1 MPNSLDIFKQSLNQ
15 QVNDLNSVDAE
26 IRKNPYLSADIANI
40 QESTRRA
47 LNPYYSE
54 KAITEDD
61 TAYDVRNLY
70 NEQDPQLEQRV
81 QEKINSIVEQRI
93 RSPEKIFEIL
103 NSDEDLVKRFPTNAD
118 KMEAIAAIQSQ
129 IREVSNPLNAL
140 SGKTITDSDNM
151 ASEMAGATWSGIKN
165 TASAPAYA
173 IRRWNALNKLDNLPL
188 QELNSIRNK
197 LDTAQQIQAKIQE
210 AKEELLSPV
219 LGVRAKALKD
229 LEYYSGTLKG
239 LSLTDSEQAL
249 WDTYGDEYTSLKA
262 DLAQVDIDKAKF
274 TGSNN
279 ISADEAKVLMN
290 QHQREEAYK
299 SLNIDPGLGTRIV
312 DAISDAT
319 SSSGS
324 IGRSLGNVLSSAI
337 PFMIPIPGL
346 GVAAYASTA
355 MEYSAEL
362 MQHHLEKYGELPSD
376 EQLKAC
382 IYGAL
387 AAGIDYFGT
396 KGLVKGYGAGKV
408 FAGIGKTEAM
418 RSAEQIAKRVNK
430 TLEPLR
436 AGLSP
441 EAFSHLYLNTLKGE
455 LSKVG
460 LDTAEQAGKEIA
472 TSLDKAMNK
481 ALYKET
487 LGSAI
492 ARKVR
497 EIPEGITRTIAESP
511 IKAVKGIGAVGKG
524 LAKVNNVLHTKLDSG
539 VIDLAK
545 AGAGLAAENV
555 GSSLVRQH
563 YKGEYDNREIAQGLV
578 DGFISGG
585 LFHAGSNAVAI
596 PVTKVSPWL
605 KEKWNNWKN
614 AGINLDSRSDFTA
627 QMNVLKNTKDPK
639 VMKYLPKMGNFLK
652 ESYTK
657 VKDTVDD
664 IEKGLEAYR
673 NNETLKN
680 SGFAI
685 DKDGNAYVDLS
696 KYKTSDARASD
707 SLATVKEA
715 VKKYNKGR
723 KVVNKFKKELENR
736 LSIIDD
742 ALKTTTKNM
751 YEESV
756 KNKEDF
762 TDAEREEIENE
773 YLDSLSEK
781 EILSHLEKTEHM
793 SEAAAKT
800 YYNATKSEKSKGA
813 FEEEKNKEGETL
825 KDILKRGNTN
835 YFKYADV
842 LNDKGTRDAI
852 LNYDYTAFTKAL
864 EENKDLKEDR
874 KNKVLEYFTEDKF
887 EQYTRTESTVE
898 SDFIVTKLN
907 KAAQK
912 DLRELLEVP
921 EEEVKLD
928 DAGTSPERLKN
939 YFNQQ
944 LFKSN
949 TTVSQLKSRLITDLE
964 LDDKQKEQLDKIVGN
979 AREKLKEVN
988 KINNAVLGKKV
999 YKTRKDAEEAL
1010 ERVSKN
1016 NKGIVSS
1023 FLKVHE
1029 VSKNKFI
1036 LDAVNLKEATDALK
1050 KLLEEDDITTDKI
1063 NKFYRQYSEDI
1074 DVLTPDVKSKIQT
1087 ILDKYTETTNEKEKE
1102 KLKKLL
1108 TSSFDEVI
1116 KTQVNRYKMGF
1127 DKYNSSEEV
1136 RTAVHGYTTKRS
1148 SELAESFN
1156 RKRAKDAKAQKAKE
1170 DKEQESLNKEAS
1182 NLSQEQAYNLIV
1194 NAIDSLFTDSHT
1206 NLLDPTT
1213 DWSSA
1218 EVFTLKDLRNLRAL
1232 ISSGKLSEQ
1241 GLYYANTLLACM
1253 EKTKIV
1259 ESTTYA
1265 HLIDFE
1271 SAFTT
1276 PRADFSEAQARV
1288 KGDKGY
1294 VKQLREAYLD
1304 KFKEP
1309 VPSNY
1314 MYLPESHMDENM
1326 DESLLSAET
1335 QRRIKAR
1342 KALEFGIINSSTF
1355 VKDIL
1360 NQLINFKI
1368 SSKDDK
1374 GKFSESNALKE
1385 ACNQLG
1391 IQYPNNL
1398 DAADNVYLA
1407 DLLLSLIPSSYF
1419 QKAIGLDIS
1428 STVNI
1433 TRDNFTRLMGSKDFT
1448 SIKDAKTVNPTK
1460 LVNLKTSTYTKATYK
1475 PKTELSTRKA
1485 GETDEEKQKRLAEE
1499 NKEAEKHHNEL
1510 EKQREARINE
1520 KNKLINAYN
1529 NSKTL
1534 KERLIAL
1541 DNLFNAQGG
1550 FIDMYIDSLKDSPFL
1565 ADMYRDLN
1573 ITRLASD
1580 TENLTA
1586 TQAFLS
1592 KQGINVDNIN
1602 TEEELL
1608 NTVEKYY
1615 AEEPPT
1621 ATDDIIPYAVKQALL
1636 YAFASKLSKQAE
1648 GLNKDKTNVRDD
1660 EYSKLLNLYNLVETL
1675 PNYNIRT
1682 NRKEAYVIDKV
1693 TKDDLIPLAVRY
1705 ITNEAELDKILQD
1718 TDKSSDTDLH
1728 LTVSERSDVIQNLYV
1743 NGVLDYTGNHVS
1755 NISEQTRIR
1764 LAKILALK
1772 FNSEGNFTTKGTT
1785 TGYTGSNILSAK
1797 GSSNKLEIYLSYSKY
1812 RKDLEINPTSILAT
1826 LDEEITPSLIT
1837 RQFKDYAGKENLKE
1851 IIKLINNLNRL
1862 GTRFLSSNMII
1873 DEIFGSSFNGRVGY
1887 TQEFLSI
1894 LSATGLSNLQG
1905 LTMQQSP
1912 DWLAQKVTSGQIS
1925 SNAANLLANAQFAD
1939 YTTTIMSLGSQAMH
1953 ALGLR
1958 IKDENSIASIENQV
1972 CAEIG
1977 SRILHLLES
1986 ANYVKKGYL
1995 TYDGNIVDKQPTSG
2009 KYMRVLTL
2017 TPEGETVLDTL
2028 EANDKYE
2035 YEDSATGINKL
2046 SHVLDDLLGYSRE
2059 IEPKNEKELIGYQ
2072 KGLEERFKA
2081 DSQLHET
2088 TEETVKILYVNDK
2101 GEDAYDT
2108 FRVTTCEFT
2117 GLTKVERLD
2126 ASNKPTTF
2134 RKIFDSENNPTEL
2147 KAFYLD
2153 KKATFKSSGS
2163 KNSAN
2168 DLVELA
2174 FKSSEGQE
2182 VHRAEYDDFFKD
2194 YIKDANVY
2202 TDLPIHIQKAL
2213 GMDTKP
2219 TSGIFEAYRQS
2230 KNAQIFHTAK
2240 EFDARI
2246 RTTKNGDVLFFPVI
2260 TTPNNRFL
2268 VNSPRYNYRE
2278 FKPVR
2283 EFFSPVDHI
2292 SLDIKEG
2299 RSKTEN
2305 TMLKGTVLFNLGVDV
2320 DKMTFD
2326 DIDTAFTDTLAAF
2339 KEGIKVLPKTI
2350 NAEDVLKGFMV
2361 EDGKP
2366 ITGNDATDTAI
2377 RAFVDKITQVEFTVY
2392 KGKAKSKSI
2401 EIENIGSQLLLKKLL
2416 SDGGLDILNDIEDNK
2431 AISDFPYR
2439 IEIDGLNNGSGHHFS
2454 QSGVFSDN
2462 DEISIAKSIAVGV
2475 IPPKYSGDFKDFL
2488 SAMAD
2493 GKNGFKDVYMLS
2505 ASVGETLTKEDIAQ
2519 ELITGLNAEKGKESY
2534 ANKVKALKILAEIYD
2549 VKVTNSEGNKE
2560 RATRIEDIIPELL
2573 SRDVMKKV
2581 AMPSTYG
2588 AGMQALLM
2596 HLATN
2601 IDKEIA
2607 KYTYKNKDNV
2617 KNIIK
2622 LYTTLKDLNGGHL
2635 KLMDS
2640 TGKLVEFSKVRDSVV
2655 DLHNFLPIISANTN
2669 LFDLFKETCLVNA
2682 VKGAKSVTEEAT
2694 ERAQVLTQA
2703 NEALCTVFK
2712 ESVKRALDTYY
2723 KDRDIKT
2730 LTWKEQKKILSIVS
2744 SELTFGTQEQTLN
2757 LLKPAL
2763 IGTLSE
2769 LSYNK
2774 ITGYYDGGSSSVRY
2788 TTDLDKESLSSGLP
2802 PIFIHGFDAG
2812 NIAYA
2817 QQMVRNTL
2825 KAFTGVHDAIMVNYN
2840 QLIGAV
2846 GKTSAPQAMNRAFI
2860 EGSFTAHEP
2869 LLYMAQLLTAGLQ
2882 HLSNLNIE
2890 STISINNAIN
2900 SLRTYA
2906 GIEINNT
2913 QKILTELRN
2922 KPDSY
2927 IFNQFGWGEDTA
2939 FRESQ
2944 VKDWVK
2950 KQTDKLQESLNAD
2963 KLITNDLISYRG
2975 FLDWME
2981 RNHNELYKQL
2991 KKSEGENSI
3000 LFSIAQFKSV
3010 LNSKYDVMGF
3020 NAEQKTAIGDLLK
3033 EYVKYYRGLY
3043 DQSFYKNFLDSLNE
3057 VNSGATSVTNN
3068 FGNDPTNPKSTKD
3081 ILSNLINIIN
3091 NSNKFNNIRHE
3102 AYIAKFLGTNLGKL
3116 QGLLST
3122 SSNDYHILAALVKLT
3137 TNNDSI
3143 RNSDLND
3150 LIDLLNKSAYTNSS
3164 TFNVQD
3170 LSTTQSSI
3178 FMDVTDINLPDFL
3191 AYMNNEAAKLE
3202 YLDVSDDIKNSIPL
3216 TNYLNKYLEKL
3227 EERLR
3232 DTGAEQI
3239 IFNMDSAIDLMLF
3252 TAVNQRIAEAPS
3264 IDIFYGKKIAI
3275 APNITD
3281 KAGLNVNKNVTYYNN
3296 LNDAFVTNNNL
3307 HNFNVINTTQN
3318 KDLEVLNFKY
3328 HSQFTNEG
3336 LVGQYVENTF
3346 TVGTNENGRPVTKKQ
3361 LGRTP
3366 EPVYVANY
3374 YGEIETVNTN
3384 GTATPNML
3392 YVQRNATD
3400 IAGIARYENSVVQY
3414 DSRKIAEEAKNKS
3427 IDYLDA
3433 TPISLEDTN
3442 FDDIKHNS
3450 DLVFSLDSN
3459 GNFVEPEYYNVI
3471 KDIAPIANAYKQ
3483 AKDAY
3488 KRMHDRFASD
3498 SKISRVAIYQPITL
3512 DVDLNNLTRVRV
3524 SFMITQDPV
3533 VSAYDLFH
3541 NLSGQS
3547 SNASNYRFGNY
3558 VFNPLSDTNNER
3570 DKAFRS
3576 IFKDDL
3582 VNNNHLN
3589 DPLQSFSKWVKKQF
3603 NDYDGLEE
3611 DVLRTTYIKVPKEF
3625 RNPAYDFEDNINLKN
3640 INNNFKYD
3648 LGNKENVI
3656 FFGYSALP
3664 EKRSSTGN
3672 VPKVY
3677 SFDENKGIQQQKA
3690 IATKFNVNL
3699 RTRLNTKFSEVTQEI
3714 RKHHYTSPKSEDEM
3728 NSYDKAVYKDLTCE
3742 DSTNLFDSLVQE
3754 DNSRGLDTSHLSPI
3768 FRKLRSLNMNV
3779 RYYLNNLA
3787 YSQGGAFIETIN
3799 AKPTGYIN
3807 FNTKGTGSHAEVFL
3821 HEWSHIPL
3829 EYLKYD
3835 ANAYRLA
3842 TQLYQFAAKNLT
3854 LEDFDCSREE
3864 AERIYNYIFR
3874 DTNTVDPQIEF
3885 ITYSLTNSDF
3895 RKALDNM
3902 AERAKFKKEFNDKK
3916 ESVLARFV
3924 NTISGSLDTSRV
3936 TNNINSMVFDIF
3948 KRSVDLCNEYG
3959 KKAPRDEK
3967 AYLVEKMQL
3976 SKADLK
3982 IQNAITFG
3990 LSKIPSKISDAI
4002 SSIAETTFNK
4012 VRAEEKLRLAEPNQD
4027 SRIANQMKDILPSL
4041 LDTFGS
4047 IKGAYSDIYN
4057 QLRQS
4062 FEGVSEGNYS
4072 YVKLR
4077 YQAKETIDKARENSA
4092 SALNEAIR
4100 KITKDISQ
4108 KTLNEMSNF
4117 VIRADLSCLTENS
4130 EYDKDTLYKLLTKPE
4145 FRNQEIKRI
4154 QGILKKDKFG
4164 NFYINVSKGLVDK
4177 LTIGVNTSG
4186 IGYNN
4191 AYEIAN
4197 LSGSNLAKT
4206 NSNYVGDIDKLITL
4220 QVMNYYDK
4228 KNPRVYSELAK
4239 NMDTLSEILN
4249 IHAGL
4254 KRLEYSD
4261 VYGNS
4266 MQKVH
4271 IPKGELH
4278 GGKTHNRFAIVP
4290 KSQLKAYEYAG
4301 YKSLGKAKLDPF
4313 YSNITS
4319 EPFYKVQAKFMP
4331 NVPYVDGIPVLTDVF
4346 NGRNK
4351 SGTYLG
4357 GKKLESTQI
4366 DARYH
4371 NIEMD
4376 ALTRYIQDRVRDL
4389 NSPNFSPL
4397 NPKNIDGVITPTFGI
4412 GNRLTGCDFQF
4423 NEKEQNKYL
4432 NHHVKFTS
4440 ALGDYY
4446 GSIIERTR
4454 APEWN
4459 MEASQA
4465 LDDLYQQR
4473 RNSEEFTW
4481 LNESNEDANLVEAYN
4496 LLPYEMKKF
4505 FNDKYNGKGVPVE
4518 TRYLTGIIGYREI
4531 SAGKVDLE
4539 WNNTLRHSVT
4549 DYISHIFHNGYV
4561 AKGETLLRYLTKLG
4575 KENIV
4580 IKGIAVSVDNILS
4593 NNVTLGVLGLSP
4605 EQVCKYQ
4612 VEGLNNL
4619 LKYKEM
4625 SRERY
4630 MLKTKEITNSLTEQD
4645 RARLRGLEASMH
4657 DLPISYLAEHGA
4669 MPTIAEDLTESD
4681 RLAKD
4686 FIDRNLPKELQT
4698 FAHNVIGDQKSWV
4711 YRHLSDLATFGD
4723 ITARYA
4729 QFKYLTE
4736 DKHISKDEAF
4746 RQCMQT
4752 FIDYSNPLPRGL
4764 QYFDSIG
4771 ALPFT
4776 KFLLGNQT
4784 NVLNSLVKKPSRAL
4798 TGIMASSVMGVPSI
4812 YDSILGLDAL
4822 TNRWKVPGFGLWY
4835 DSLGSLPISRAIDIL

>member
-1 MPNSLDIFKQSLNQ
+1 MPNSLDILKQSLNQ
-15 QVNDLNSVDAE
+15 QVNDLNSVNAE
-26 IRKNPYLSADIANI
+26 IQKNPYLSADIANI
-40 QESTRRA
+40 QENTRRA

-54 KAITEDD
+54 RATTEDD
-61 TAYDVRNLY
+61 TAYDLRNLY

-93 RSPEKIFEIL
+93 RSPERIFEIL
-103 NSDEDLVKRFPTNAD
+103 NSDEDLAKRFPTNAD

-129 IREVSNPLNAL
+129 IKEVSNPLNAL
-140 SGKTITDSDNM
+140 SGKTITDDGNM
-151 ASEMAGATWSGIKN
+151 VSEMAGATWGGLKN
-165 TASAPAYA
+165 TASAPVYA

-188 QELNSIRNK
+188 HELDSIRTK
-197 LDTAQQIQAKIQE
+197 LDTAQQIQSKIQE
-210 AKEELLSPV
+210 AKEGLLSAN

-249 WDTYGDEYTSLKA
+249 WDTYGDEYSSLKA

-290 QHQREEAYK
+290 QYQREEAYK

-346 GVAAYASTA
+346 GAAAFASTA

-418 RSAEQIAKRVNK
+418 RSAEQIAKRVNR

-441 EAFSHLYLNTLKGE
+441 EAFSQLYLNTLKGE

-487 LGSAI
+487 LGSTI

-511 IKAVKGIGAVGKG
+511 IKAVKGISTVGKG
-524 LAKVNNVLHTKLDSG
+524 LAKANNFLHTKLDSG
-539 VIDLAK
+539 VLDLAK

-563 YKGEYDNREIAQGLV
+563 YKGEYDNKEIAQGLV

-585 LFHAGSNAVAI
+585 LFHASSNAVAI
-596 PVTKVSPWL
+596 PASKVSPWL

-685 DKDGNAYVDLS
+685 DKNGNAYVDLS
-696 KYKTSDARASD
+696 KYKTSDAKASD

-715 VKKYNKGR
+715 VKKYNKG
-723 KVVNKFKKELENR
+723 KEVVNKFKNELEDR
-736 LSIIDD
+736 LGIIDD

-781 EILSHLEKTEHM
+781 EIISHLEKTEHM
-793 SEAAAKT
+793 TESAAKV

-825 KDILKRGNTN
+825 GNILKRGNTN
-835 YFKYADV
+835 YFKYADI
-842 LNDKGTRDAI
+842 LKNKDTRDAI
-852 LNYDYTAFTKAL
+852 LKYDYEAFKQAL
-864 EENKDLKEDR
+864 QNDKDLKDDR
-874 KNKVLEYFTEDKF
+874 RNKVLEYFTEDKF
-887 EQYTRTESTVE
+887 EQYERTESTEE

-921 EEEVKLD
+921 EEKVEFD
-928 DAGTSPERLKN
+928 AAGTSTERLKN

-944 LFKSN
+944 LFESD
-949 TTVSQLKSRLITDLE
+949 TTISKLKSSLIKDLD
-964 LDDKQKEQLDKIVGN
+964 LDDAQKAELDKIVGN

-988 KINNAVLGKKV
+988 RINNAVLGKKV
-999 YKTRKDAEEAL
+999 YKTRKEAEEAL
-1010 ERVSKN
+1010 EKASKN

-1023 FLKVHE
+1023 YLKVHE
-1029 VSKNKFI
+1029 VGKNKFI

-1050 KLLEEDDITTDKI
+1050 KLLEEDDVSTDKI

-1074 DVLTPDVKSKIQT
+1074 DVLTPDVKGKIQN
-1087 ILDKYTETTNEKEKE
+1087 ILDKYAATTNEKEKE

-1108 TSSFDEVI
+1108 TSSFDKVI
-1116 KTQVNRYKMGF
+1116 ETQINRYNLGLN
-1127 DKYNSSEEV
+1127 KYNSSEEV

-1156 RKRAKDAKAQKAKE
+1156 RKRAKEAKAQKAKE

-1194 NAIDSLFTDSHT
+1194 NAVDSLFTESHT
-1206 NLLDPTT
+1206 NLIDLPAAE
-1213 DWSSA
+1213 WANA

-1232 ISSGKLSEQ
+1232 ISSGKLNEQ

-1253 EKTKIV
+1253 EKTKII

-1294 VKQLREAYLD
+1294 VQQLRNAYLN

-1342 KALEFGIINSSTF
+1342 KALEFGIINSSTL

-1360 NQLINFKI
+1360 KQLVDYKI

-1385 ACNQLG
+1385 ACYELG

-1398 DAADNVYLA
+1398 DAADSVYLA

-1419 QKAIGLDIS
+1419 QKAIGLNIG
-1428 STVNI
+1428 STVTI
-1433 TRDNFTRLMGSKDFT
+1433 TADNFTRLNDSKDFT
-1448 SIKDAKTVNPTK
+1448 SIKDAKTVKPTK
-1460 LVNLKTSTYTKATYK
+1460 LVNLKTSSYKKTAYK
-1475 PKTELSTRKA
+1475 PKTELSTRIA
-1485 GETDEEKQKRLAEE
+1485 GE
-1499 NKEAEKHHNEL
+1499 KEAEKKERLKRENAEAEKKHNEL
-1510 EKQREARINE
+1510 EQQREARIIA

-1529 NSKTL
+1529 DSKTL

-1565 ADMYRDLN
+1565 SDMYRDLS

-1586 TQAFLS
+1586 TTAFLAT
-1592 KQGINVDNIN
+1592 KGIDVDKIN

-1608 NTVEKYY
+1608 STVEKYY
-1615 AEEPPT
+1615 AEDPS
-1621 ATDDIIPYAVKQALL
+1621 AASDDITPYAVKQALL
-1636 YAFASKLSKQAE
+1636 YAFASKLSTRAE
-1648 GLNKDKTNVRDD
+1648 GLDKDKTNVRDD

-1675 PNYNIRT
+1675 PNYNVRT
-1682 NRKEAYVIDKV
+1682 NRKEAYVIDDVKEN
-1693 TKDDLIPLAVRY
+1693 DLIPLAVRY
-1705 ITNEAELDKILQD
+1705 ITTETELDKILQD
-1718 TDKSSDTDLH
+1718 VDKSSDIDLH

-1755 NISEQTRIR
+1755 NISEQTRVK

-1772 FNSEGNFTTKGTT
+1772 FNSDGNFTTKGTT
-1785 TGYTGSNILSAK
+1785 SGYVGSNILSAK
-1797 GSSNKLEIYLSYSKY
+1797 GNSNKLETYLSYSKY

-1826 LDEEITPSLIT
+1826 LDEEITPSIIT

-1851 IIKLINNLNRL
+1851 VVKLINNLNRL

-1939 YTTTIMSLGSQAMH
+1939 YTTTVMSLGSQAMH

-2017 TPEGETVLDTL
+2017 ASEGETVLDTL

-2035 YEDSATGINKL
+2035 YTDSETGVKKL

-2059 IEPKNEKELIGYQ
+2059 IEPKNHKELISYQ
-2072 KGLEERFKA
+2072 KGLEKRFEA
-2081 DSQLHET
+2081 DSQLHDT
-2088 TEETVKILYVNDK
+2088 TEETVKILYVNEK

-2108 FRVTTCEFT
+2108 FKVTTCEFT

-2126 ASNKPTTF
+2126 ALNTPTTF
-2134 RKIFDSENNPTEL
+2134 REIFDSEDNPIKL

-2174 FKSSEGQE
+2174 FKSSEGQK
-2182 VHRAEYDDFFKD
+2182 VHKAEYDDFFKD
-2194 YIKDANVY
+2194 YIKKANVY

-2213 GMDTKP
+2213 GMDTDP
-2219 TSGIFEAYRQS
+2219 TSGIFETYRQS
-2230 KNAQIFHTAK
+2230 KNAQIFRTAK

-2246 RTTKNGDVLFFPVI
+2246 SNTSDGEVLFFPVI

-2292 SLDIKEG
+2292 SLDVKEN
-2299 RSKTEN
+2299 RSATEN
-2305 TMLKGTVLFNLGVDV
+2305 TMLKGTILFNLGVDV
-2320 DKMTFD
+2320 DKMTFE
-2326 DIDTAFTDTLAAF
+2326 DINTAFNDTLTAF
-2339 KEGIKVLPKTI
+2339 DEGIKALSKAGTI
-2350 NAEDVLKGFMV
+2350 DAEDIIKGFMI
-2361 EDGKP
+2361 EDDKP
-2366 ITGNDATDTAI
+2366 ITGDKAKDTAI
-2377 RAFVDKITQVEFTVY
+2377 RAFVERINQVKFTVY
-2392 KGKAKSKSI
+2392 KGKAKTKGI
-2401 EIENIGSQLLLKKLL
+2401 EIEKIGSQLLLKELL
-2416 SDGGLDILNDIEDNK
+2416 KSGLGILEDIRDNK
-2431 AISDFPYR
+2431 AISDFSYR

-2475 IPPKYSGDFKDFL
+2475 IPPEYSDSFKDFL
-2488 SAMAD
+2488 SAMAND
-2493 GKNGFKDVYMLS
+2493 KTSFKDVYMLS
-2505 ASVGETLTKEDIAQ
+2505 ASVGETLTKEDIAH
-2519 ELITGLNAEKGKESY
+2519 ELITGLDAEKGKESY
-2534 ANKVKALKILAEIYD
+2534 DRKVKALKILAEIYD
-2549 VKVTNSEGNKE
+2549 VKVENAEGKKV
-2560 RATRIEDIIPELL
+2560 RATKIDDIIPELL

-2601 IDKEIA
+2601 IDKEVA
-2607 KYTYKNKDNV
+2607 KYTYKNKGNV
-2617 KNIIK
+2617 KNIVK

-2640 TGKLVEFSKVRDSVV
+2640 TGKLVDFSKVRDSVV
-2655 DLHNFLPIISANTN
+2655 DLHNFLPIISANAN

-2703 NEALCTVFK
+2703 NEALCAVFK
-2712 ESVKRALDTYY
+2712 ASVKQALDTYY
-2723 KDRDIKT
+2723 KDRDIST
-2730 LTWKEQKKILSIVS
+2730 LTWKEQKRILSIVS

-2763 IGTLSE
+2763 VGTLSE
-2769 LSYNK
+2769 LAYNK
-2774 ITGYYDGGSSSVRY
+2774 VTGYYDGGSSSVRY
-2788 TTDLDKESLSSGLP
+2788 TTDLDKESLGSGLP
-2802 PIFIHGFDAG
+2802 PVFIHGFDAG

-2825 KAFTGVHDAIMVNYN
+2825 KAFTGIHDAIMINYN

-2846 GKTSAPQAMNRAFI
+2846 GTTSAPQAMNRAFI
-2860 EGSFTAHEP
+2860 EGSFTAHKP

-2882 HLSNLNIE
+2882 HLPNLNIE

-2913 QKILTELRN
+2913 QKILAELRTN
-2922 KPDSY
+2922 PNSY
-2927 IFNQFGWGEDTA
+2927 VFNQFGWSGDTA
-2939 FRESQ
+2939 FKAANE
-2944 VKDWVK
+2944 WVE
-2950 KQTDKLQESLNAD
+2950 KQTNKLQDSLDAT
-2963 KLITNDLISYRG
+2963 KVITNDLISYKG
-2975 FLDWME
+2975 FLGWME

-3000 LFSIAQFKSV
+3000 LFSVSQFESV
-3010 LNSKYDVMGF
+3010 LNNENNVMGF

-3057 VNSGATSVTNN
+3057 VNSGAIIVTN
-3068 FGNDPTNPKSTKD
+3068 FGNKPTEPKSTKD

-3091 NSNKFNNIRHE
+3091 KNNKFDNIRHT

-3150 LIDLLNKSAYTNSS
+3150 LIDLLDKSGYTNSA
-3164 TFNVQD
+3164 FNVQD

-3202 YLDVSDDIKNSIPL
+3202 YLDVSDDIKNSIPV

-3227 EERLR
+3227 EERLK

-3239 IFNMDSAIDLMLF
+3239 ILKMDSAIDLMLF
-3252 TAVNQRIAEAPS
+3252 SAINQRIAESS
-3264 IDIFYGKKIAI
+3264 IGNTFYGKKIAI

-3281 KAGLNVNKNVTYYNN
+3281 KAGLNVNKNITYYNN
-3296 LNDAFVTNNNL
+3296 LNAKFVTNNNL
-3307 HNFNVINTTQN
+3307 YNFNVINTTQN
-3318 KDLEVLNFKY
+3318 KDLDVLNFKY

-3346 TVGTNENGRPVTKKQ
+3346 TVGTDENGRPVTREQ
-3361 LGRTP
+3361 LGRKP
-3366 EPVYVANY
+3366 EPIYVANY

-3384 GTATPNML
+3384 GTATPNMM

-3414 DSRKIAEEAKNKS
+3414 DPRKIAEEAKNKQV
-3427 IDYLDA
+3427 DYLSA
-3433 TPISLEDTN
+3433 TPLSLEDTN
-3442 FDDIKHNS
+3442 FDDIKHNGH
-3450 DLVFSLDSN
+3450 LVFSLDSD
-3459 GNFVEPEYYNVI
+3459 GNFVEPEYYNFI

-3498 SKISRVAIYQPITL
+3498 SKISRVAVYQPITL
-3512 DVDLNNLTRVRV
+3512 DVDLNNLTRVKV

-3533 VSAYDLFH
+3533 VSAYDLLH

-3547 SNASNYRFGNY
+3547 SNASNYRYGNY
-3558 VFNPLSDTNNER
+3558 VFNPLSDTSNER

-3582 VNNNHLN
+3582 VNNNHLS

-3603 NDYDGLEE
+3603 NDYNGLEE
-3611 DVLRTTYIKVPKEF
+3611 DVQRTTYIKVPKEF
-3625 RNPAYDFEDNINLKN
+3625 RNPAYDFEDNTSLKN

-3648 LGNKENVI
+3648 LGNEENVI

-3672 VPKVY
+3672 TPKVY
-3677 SFDENKGIQQQKA
+3677 SFDENKSVQQQKA
-3690 IATKFNVNL
+3690 TAAKFNTNL
-3699 RTRLNTKFSEVTQEI
+3699 RTRLNTKFSEVKQEI

-3742 DSTNLFDSLVQE
+3742 DSTNLFNSLVQE

-3768 FRKLRSLNMNV
+3768 FRKLRSLNMSV

-3799 AKPTGYIN
+3799 AKPTGYID

-3842 TQLYQFAAKNLT
+3842 TQLYQFSASNLT

-3874 DTNTVDPQIEF
+3874 DTGTVDPQIEF

-3902 AERAKFKKEFNDKK
+3902 AKRSNFRKEFNSKK

-3936 TNNINSMVFDIF
+3936 SNNINAMVFDIF
-3948 KRSVDLCNEYG
+3948 KRSIDLCNEYG
-3959 KKAPRDEK
+3959 KNVPKDAS
-3967 AYLVEKMQL
+3967 AYERERLQL
-3976 SKADLK
+3976 SNADIK
-3982 IQNAITFG
+3982 IY
-3990 LSKIPSKISDAI
+3990 KAI
-4002 SSIAETTFNK
+4002 SGMFNTVNLETARDITENALNSEKEWEVLRYAAKSEKNRNK
-4012 VRAEEKLRLAEPNQD
+4012 FPEV
-4027 SRIANQMKDILPSL
+4027 LPSL

-4062 FEGVSEGNYS
+4062 FEGVSSGNYS

-4100 KITKDISQ
+4100 KITKNISQ

-4117 VIRADLSCLTENS
+4117 VIKADLSCLTENN
-4130 EYDKDTLYKLLTKPE
+4130 EYDKDTLHKLLTKPE

-4154 QGILKKDKFG
+4154 QEILKKDRFG
-4164 NFYINVSKGLVDK
+4164 NFYINAAKGLVDK

-4197 LSGSNLAKT
+4197 LSGSNLAKA

-4228 KNPRVYSELAK
+4228 KNHGVYSELAK
-4239 NMDTLSEILN
+4239 DMDTLSEILN
-4249 IHAGL
+4249 THSGL

-4301 YKSLGKAKLDPF
+4301 YKSLGKAKLDSF

-4331 NVPYVDGIPVLTDVF
+4331 DVPYVDGIPVLTDVF

-4366 DARYH
+4366 DERYH
-4371 NIEMD
+4371 NVEMD
-4376 ALTRYIQDRVRDL
+4376 ALTKYIQNRVQEL
-4389 NSPNFSPL
+4389 NNPNFSPL
-4397 NPKNIDGVITPTFGI
+4397 DPKSIDGVITPTFGI

-4423 NEKEQNKYL
+4423 NDKEQNKYL
-4432 NHHVKFTS
+4432 NRHVKFTS
-4440 ALGDYY
+4440 ALGDHY

-4459 MEASQA
+4459 MEASKA

-4539 WNNTLRHSVT
+4539 WNNKLRHSVT

-4580 IKGIAVSVDNILS
+4580 IKGISVSVDNILS

-4605 EQVCKYQ
+4605 KQVCTYQ

-4686 FIDRNLPKELQT
+4686 FIDKYLPKEFQT
-4698 FAHNVIGDQKSWV
+4698 VAHNVIGDQKSWL

-4812 YDSILGLDAL
+4812 YDSILGLDSL
-4822 TNRWKVPGFGLWY
+4822 TSRWKVPGFGLMY
-4835 DSLGSLPISRAIDIL
+4835 DSLGSLPINRAFDVL

>member
-1 MPNSLDIFKQSLNQ
+1 MPNSLDILKQSLNQ

-40 QESTRRA
+40 QENTRRA
-47 LNPYYSE
+47 LNPYYAE
-54 KAITEDD
+54 RATTEDD
-61 TAYDVRNLY
+61 TAYDLRNFY

-81 QEKINSIVEQRI
+81 QEKINNIVEQRI
-93 RSPEKIFEIL
+93 HSPEKIFEIL
-103 NSDEDLVKRFPTNAD
+103 NSDEDLAKRFPTNAD

-129 IREVSNPLNAL
+129 IKEASSSINAL
-140 SGKTITDSDNM
+140 SGKTITDDGNI
-151 ASEMAGATWSGIKN
+151 ASEMAGATWGGLKRTVS
-165 TASAPAYA
+165 SPVYA

-188 QELNSIRNK
+188 HELDSIKNK
-197 LDTAQQIQAKIQE
+197 LDTAQQIQARIQE
-210 AKEELLSPV
+210 AKEELLSPN

-239 LSLTDSEQAL
+239 LGLTSSEQAL
-249 WDTYGDEYTSLKA
+249 WDTYGDEYSSLKA
-262 DLAQVDIDKAKF
+262 DLAQIDTDKAKF

-279 ISADEAKVLMN
+279 ISADEARVLMN
-290 QHQREEAYK
+290 QYQREEAYK

-319 SSSGS
+319 SSWSS
-324 IGRSLGNVLSSAI
+324 VGRSLGNVLSSAI
-337 PFMIPIPGL
+337 PFMLPIPGL
-346 GVAAYASTA
+346 GVAAFTSTA

-418 RSAEQIAKRVNK
+418 RTADQIAKTVNK

-436 AGLSP
+436 RGMSDR
-441 EAFSHLYLNTLKGE
+441 AFSQLYLNTLKNE
-455 LSKVG
+455 LAKVG
-460 LDTAEQAGKEIA
+460 LNTAEQAGKEIA

-487 LGSAI
+487 LGSTI

-511 IKAVKGIGAVGKG
+511 IKAVRGIGIVGKG
-524 LAKVNNVLHTKLDSG
+524 VAKANNVLHTKLDSG
-539 VIDLAK
+539 ILDLAK
-545 AGAGLAAENV
+545 AGAGLSAENV

-563 YKGEYDNREIAQGLV
+563 YKGEYDNKEIAQGLV

-585 LFHAGSNAVAI
+585 LFHAASNAVAI
-596 PVTKVSPWL
+596 PASKASPWL

-614 AGINLDSRSDFTA
+614 AGINLDSRSDFSA
-627 QMNVLKNTKDPK
+627 QMNVLRNTKDPK
-639 VMKYLPKMGNFLK
+639 VMKYLPKMGSFLK

-664 IEKGLEAYR
+664 IENGLEAYR

-715 VKKYNKGR
+715 VKKYNKG
-723 KVVNKFKKELENR
+723 KEVVNKFKNEIEDR
-736 LSIIDD
+736 LGIIDD
-742 ALKTTTKNM
+742 ALKTATKNR
-751 YEESV
+751 YEESI
-756 KNKEDF
+756 KNKEYF
-762 TDAEREEIENE
+762 TDEEREEIEDE

-781 EILSHLEKTEHM
+781 EIISHLEETEKM
-793 SEAAAKT
+793 SEATAKA

-813 FEEEKNKEGETL
+813 FEEEKDEATGVTL
-825 KDILKRGNTN
+825 KEILKRGNTN

-842 LNDKGTRDAI
+842 LSDSKARDA
-852 LNYDYTAFTKAL
+852 LFKFDYAAFKSAVTSNSHIKP
-864 EENKDLKEDR
+864 DR
-874 KNKVLEYFTEDKF
+874 VKKVLEYFTEDKF
-887 EQYTRTESTVE
+887 EQYERTKTDEIASSV
-898 SDFIVTKLN
+898 VTKLN

-912 DLRELLEVP
+912 DLRELLKVP
-921 EEEVKLD
+921 NEKVELD
-928 DAGTSPERLKN
+928 DTNISEDNLRN

-944 LFKSN
+944 LFTESKTIDQIQQAILEKHPKLDEN
-949 TTVSQLKSRLITDLE
+949 LKKKLNEIAGE
-964 LDDKQKEQLDKIVGN
+964 AK
-979 AREKLKEVN
+979 AKLKEVN
-988 KINNAVLGKKV
+988 RINDEVLDKKV
-999 YKTRKDAEEAL
+999 YKNQKEAEEAL

-1016 NKGIVSS
+1016 NKGILSA
-1023 FLKVHE
+1023 FLKVHKVAE
-1029 VSKNKFI
+1029 NKFV
-1036 LDAVNLKEATDALK
+1036 LTKTNLKEATDALK
-1050 KLLEEDDITTDKI
+1050 DLLEKEEVEEKDI
-1063 NKFYRQYSEDI
+1063 NKFYNTYREDL
-1074 DVLTPDVKSKIQT
+1074 DVLTSDVKGKIQT
-1087 ILDKYTETTNEKEKE
+1087 ILDKYTATTNEAEK
-1102 KLKKLL
+1102 KRLKKLL
-1108 TSSFDEVI
+1108 INSFDTIIEAQ
-1116 KTQVNRYKMGF
+1116 TNRYNMGLN
-1127 DKYNSSEEV
+1127 KYVSSEEV

-1156 RKRAKDAKAQKAKE
+1156 RKRAKEAKAQKAKE
-1170 DKEQESLNKEAS
+1170 DKEQESLSKEAS
-1182 NLSQEQAYNLIV
+1182 SLSREQAYNLIV

-1206 NLLDPTT
+1206 NLLDSTT

-1218 EVFTLKDLRNLRAL
+1218 EVFTLRDLRNLRAL
-1232 ISSGKLSEQ
+1232 ISSGKLDEQ

-1253 EKTKIV
+1253 EKTKIH

-1265 HLIDFE
+1265 HLIDFN

-1288 KGDKGY
+1288 IGDKGY
-1294 VKQLREAYLD
+1294 VQQLREAYEN
-1304 KFKEP
+1304 KFNEP

-1342 KALEFGIINSSTF
+1342 KALEFGILNSSNF

-1360 NQLINFKI
+1360 KQLIDYKVY
-1368 SSKDDK
+1368 SKDNK

-1385 ACNQLG
+1385 ACYQLG

-1398 DAADNVYLA
+1398 DAADNAYLA

-1419 QKAIGLDIS
+1419 QKAIGLDIG
-1428 STVNI
+1428 STVDI
-1433 TRDNFTRLMGSKDFT
+1433 THDNFTRLIGSKDFT
-1448 SIKDAKTVNPTK
+1448 SIEEAKTVEPTK
-1460 LVNLKTSTYTKATYK
+1460 LVKLKTSTYTKTAFK
-1475 PKTELSTRKA
+1475 KKTELTTKKA
-1485 GETDEEKQKRLAEE
+1485 GETEEEKKARLAKE
-1499 NKEAEKHHNEL
+1499 NTEAEKKHDEL
-1510 EKQREARINE
+1510 EKQREERVKE
-1520 KNKLINAYN
+1520 KNKLVNAYN

-1534 KERLIAL
+1534 KQRLIAL

-1565 ADMYRDLN
+1565 ADMYRDLI

-1592 KQGINVDNIN
+1592 AQKIDVDKIN

-1608 NTVEKYY
+1608 RTVEKYY
-1615 AEEPPT
+1615 AEEPST
-1621 ATDDIIPYAVKQALL
+1621 TTDDITPYAVKQALL
-1636 YAFASKLSKQAE
+1636 YAFASKLSTRAE
-1648 GLNKDKTNVRDD
+1648 DLDKDKTNVRDD

-1675 PNYNIRT
+1675 PNYNVRT
-1682 NRKEAYVIDKV
+1682 NKKEAYVIDKV

-1705 ITNEAELDKILQD
+1705 ITSEVELDKILQD

-1728 LTVSERSDVIQNLYV
+1728 LTVSEHSDVIQNLYV
-1743 NGVLDYTGNHVS
+1743 NGVLDYTGNHAS
-1755 NISEQTRIR
+1755 KISEQTKVK

-1772 FNSEGNFTTKGTT
+1772 FNSEGNFAIKGTT

-1797 GSSNKLEIYLSYSKY
+1797 GSSNKLETYLAYSKY

-1826 LDEEITPSLIT
+1826 LDEEITPSFIS
-1837 RQFKDYAGKENLKE
+1837 RRFKDYAGKENLKE
-1851 IIKLINNLNRL
+1851 VIKLINNLNRL

-1905 LTMQQSP
+1905 LTMRQSP

-1939 YTTTIMSLGSQAMH
+1939 YVTTVMSLGRQAMH

-2009 KYMRVLTL
+2009 TFMRVLTL
-2017 TPEGETVLDTL
+2017 APEGETVLDTL

-2035 YEDSATGINKL
+2035 YTDSDTKVQKL
-2046 SHVLDDLLGYSRE
+2046 GHVLDDLLGYSKE
-2059 IEPKNEKELIGYQ
+2059 IEPKNYKELIGYQ
-2072 KGLEERFKA
+2072 KGLEKRFEA
-2081 DSQLHET
+2081 DFKVHDT
-2088 TEETVKILYVNDK
+2088 TKETVDILYVNSK

-2117 GLTKVERLD
+2117 GLTKVERID
-2126 ASNKPTTF
+2126 KSSGKPLTF
-2134 RKIFDSENNPTEL
+2134 RSILDSEGKSTDL
-2147 KAFYLD
+2147 TAFYLD
-2153 KKATFKSSGS
+2153 KKATFKTSGS

-2182 VHRAEYDDFFKD
+2182 VHRNEYNGFFKD
-2194 YIKDANVY
+2194 YIKNAKVY
-2202 TDLPIHIQKAL
+2202 TELPIHIQKAL
-2213 GMDTKP
+2213 GMDTDP
-2219 TSGIFEAYRQS
+2219 TSGIFETYRQG
-2230 KNAQIFHTAK
+2230 KNAQIFRTAK

-2246 RTTKNGDVLFFPVI
+2246 RTTKEGDVLFFPVI

-2292 SLDIKEG
+2292 ALSIKGE
-2299 RSKTEN
+2299 RSKTAN

-2326 DIDTAFTDTLAAF
+2326 DIDKAFTDTLTAF
-2339 KEGIKVLPKTI
+2339 EEGIKALPKTI
-2350 NAEDVLKGFMV
+2350 DAEDVLKGFMV

-2366 ITGNDATDTAI
+2366 ITGDTTKDTAI
-2377 RAFVDKITQVEFTVY
+2377 REFVDRINQVEFTVY
-2392 KGKAKSKSI
+2392 KGKAKPKGI
-2401 EIENIGSQLLLKKLL
+2401 EIEKIGSQLLLKELL
-2416 SDGGLDILNDIEDNK
+2416 SKGGLDILNNIKNNK
-2431 AISDFPYR
+2431 AISHFPYR

-2475 IPPKYSGDFKDFL
+2475 IPPEYSGEFKDFL

-2505 ASVGETLTKEDIAQ
+2505 ASVGETRTKEDIAQ
-2519 ELITGLNAEKGKESY
+2519 ELITGLNAEKDKESY

-2549 VKVTNSEGNKE
+2549 VKVTNSENKKE

-2622 LYTTLKDLNGGHL
+2622 LYTALKDLNGGHL

-2640 TGKLVEFSKVRDSVV
+2640 TGKLVDFYKVRDSVV
-2655 DLHNFLPIISANTN
+2655 DLHNFLPIISANAS

-2703 NEALCTVFK
+2703 NEALCAIFK
-2712 ESVKRALDTYY
+2712 ASVKQALDTYY
-2723 KDRDIKT
+2723 KDRDIST
-2730 LTWKEQKKILSIVS
+2730 LTWKEQKRILSIVS

-2774 ITGYYDGGSSSVRY
+2774 VTGYYDGGSSSVRY
-2788 TTDLDKESLSSGLP
+2788 TTALDKESLGSGLP
-2802 PIFIHGFDAG
+2802 PVFIHGFDAG

-2825 KAFTGVHDAIMVNYN
+2825 KAFTGVHDAIMINYN
-2840 QLIGAV
+2840 QLIGADS
-2846 GKTSAPQAMNRAFI
+2846 KISAPQAMNRAFI
-2860 EGSFTAHEP
+2860 EGSFTAHKP

-2882 HLSNLNIE
+2882 HLPNLNIE

-2913 QKILTELRN
+2913 QKILAELRN

-2927 IFNQFGWGEDTA
+2927 IFNQFGWSGDTA
-2939 FRESQ
+2939 FRASK
-2944 VKDWVK
+2944 VKDWVS
-2950 KQTDKLQESLNAD
+2950 KQTDKLQKSLDANN
-2963 KLITNDLISYRG
+2963 LITSDLISYKG

-3010 LNSKYDVMGF
+3010 LNSKDDVMGF
-3020 NAEQKTAIGDLLK
+3020 NAEQKTAIGDLLE

-3043 DQSFYKNFLDSLNE
+3043 DQSFYKNFLDSLDE
-3057 VNSGATSVTNN
+3057 VNSGAIIISN

-3091 NSNKFNNIRHE
+3091 NSNKFKNIRHE
-3102 AYIAKFLGTNLGKL
+3102 AYITKFLGANLGKL

-3122 SSNDYHILAALVKLT
+3122 SSNDYHTLAALVKLT
-3137 TNNDSI
+3137 TSNGSI

-3150 LIDLLNKSAYTNSS
+3150 LIDLLNKSAYTTTS
-3164 TFNVQD
+3164 FNIQG
-3170 LSTTQSSI
+3170 LNTTQNSI
-3178 FMDVTDINLPDFL
+3178 FMDVSDINLPDFL

-3202 YLDVSDDIKNSIPL
+3202 YLDDVSEETKKAIPI

-3227 EERLR
+3227 EERLK

-3239 IFNMDSAIDLMLF
+3239 ILKMDSAIDLMLF
-3252 TAVNQRIAEAPS
+3252 TAINKRIAEAPS
-3264 IDIFYGKKIAI
+3264 TNIFYGKKIAI

-3296 LNDAFVTNNNL
+3296 LDNAFVTKNNL
-3307 HNFNVINTTQN
+3307 YNFNVINATQN

-3328 HSQFTNEG
+3328 HSQFTDEG

-3346 TVGTNENGRPVTKKQ
+3346 TVGTDKNGRPETRKQ
-3361 LGRTP
+3361 LGRTQ
-3366 EPVYVANY
+3366 EPIYVANY

-3384 GTATPNML
+3384 GTATPNMM

-3414 DSRKIAEEAKNKS
+3414 NAERVAEEASKK
-3427 IDYLDA
+3427 DLQYLDA
-3433 TPISLEDTN
+3433 KDVSLDTTD
-3442 FDDIKHNS
+3442 FSDIKNNAH
-3450 DLVFSLDSN
+3450 LVFSLDSD
-3459 GNFVEPEYYNVI
+3459 GNFVESEHYNII
-3471 KDIAPIANAYKQ
+3471 KEITPIANAYKQ

-3488 KRMHDRFASD
+3488 KRMRTRLASD
-3498 SKISRVAIYQPITL
+3498 PSISRAAIHQPITL
-3512 DVDLNNLTRVRV
+3512 DVNLNNLTKIKV
-3524 SFMITQDPV
+3524 SFMITEDPV
-3533 VSAYDLFH
+3533 VSAYDLFR
-3541 NLSGQS
+3541 NVSGQS
-3547 SNASNYRFGNY
+3547 SNASNYRYGNY
-3558 VFNPLSDTNNER
+3558 VFNPLSDTNSKI
-3570 DKAFRS
+3570 DKAFRN
-3576 IFKDDL
+3576 IFKNDL
-3582 VNNNHLN
+3582 VNNNHLS
-3589 DPLQSFSKWVKKQF
+3589 DPRQSFSKWVRKQF
-3603 NDYDGLEE
+3603 DTYHGLEE
-3611 DVLRTTYIKVPKEF
+3611 NVLKATYITVPKEF
-3625 RNPAYDFEDNINLKN
+3625 RNPEYDFEDNISLRN

-3648 LGNKENVI
+3648 LGNEENVI
-3656 FFGYSALP
+3656 FFGYSAIP
-3664 EKRSSTGN
+3664 ERHKPEGN
-3672 VPKVY
+3672 TPKVY
-3677 SFDENKGIQQQKA
+3677 IFDEYRNVQQQKA
-3690 IATKFNVNL
+3690 IATKFNTNL
-3699 RTRLNTKFSEVTQEI
+3699 RTRLNTKFSEVKAEI
-3714 RKHHYTSPKSEDEM
+3714 RMRHYTSPKSEDEM
-3728 NSYDKAVYKDLTCE
+3728 NSYDKAVYKDLTCK
-3742 DSTNLFDSLVQE
+3742 DSTSLFNTLVQE
-3754 DNSRGLDTSHLSPI
+3754 DNSRGLDTSHLSSI
-3768 FRKLRSLNMNV
+3768 FRQLRSLNMNV

-3842 TQLYQFAAKNLT
+3842 TQLYQFSAKNLT
-3854 LEDFDCSREE
+3854 LEDFDCSTEE
-3864 AERIYNYIFR
+3864 AKRIYNYIFR
-3874 DTNTVDPQIEF
+3874 DSSTVDPQIEF

-3902 AERAKFKKEFNDKK
+3902 AKRSKFRKEFNAKK

-3924 NTISGSLDTSRV
+3924 NKISGSLNKNAS
-3936 TNNINSMVFDIF
+3936 NNINNMVFDIF
-3948 KRSVDLCNEYG
+3948 KRSVDLCNEYQQ
-3959 KKAPRDEK
+3959 KVPVDEE
-3967 AYLVEKMQL
+3967 AYATERLQL
-3976 SKADLK
+3976 SNADMKIYDALKGITKAVGLDTVSNTLGTLQGMEEDYETLRNISNNEK
-3982 IQNAITFG
+3982 TRNTNPDVLPAI
-3990 LSKIPSKISDAI
+3990 
-4002 SSIAETTFNK
+4002 
-4012 VRAEEKLRLAEPNQD
+4012 
-4027 SRIANQMKDILPSL
+4027 

-4047 IKGAYSDIYN
+4047 VKGAYSDVYN

-4062 FEGVSEGNYS
+4062 FEGVSDGNYS

-4092 SALNEAIR
+4092 SALNEVVR
-4100 KITKDISQ
+4100 NLTKDISQ
-4108 KTLNEMSNF
+4108 KTLNEMTNY
-4117 VIRADLSCLTENS
+4117 VLKADMSCLLDDGV
-4130 EYDKDTLYKLLTKPE
+4130 YDKDTLKKILTDSK
-4145 FRNQEIKRI
+4145 FRNQEINR
-4154 QGILKKDKFG
+4154 LKKTLSKSNMG
-4164 NFYINVSKGLVDK
+4164 NYFINASKGLVDK

-4197 LSGSNLAKT
+4197 ISGSSIATLESPYTK
-4206 NSNYVGDIDKLITL
+4206 DIDKLITL

-4228 KNPRVYSELAK
+4228 QNPSVYRELSKNLDSLVEV
-4239 NMDTLSEILN
+4239 LN
-4249 IHAGL
+4249 IHSGL
-4254 KRLEYSD
+4254 KKLEYSD
-4261 VYGNS
+4261 VYATS

-4278 GGKTHNRFAIVP
+4278 GGKVHNRYAVVP

-4301 YKSLGKAKLDPF
+4301 YKSLGKAKLDTF
-4313 YSNITS
+4313 YSTITN
-4319 EPFYKVQAKFMP
+4319 EDFYKVQAKYMP
-4331 NVPYVDGIPVLTDVF
+4331 DVPYVDGIPVLTDVF

-4351 SGTYLG
+4351 TGTYLG
-4357 GKKLESTQI
+4357 GKRLESTQI
-4366 DARYH
+4366 DPQFH
-4371 NIEMD
+4371 NVEFN
-4376 ALTRYIQDRVRDL
+4376 ALSRYIQSKVNML
-4389 NSPNFSPL
+4389 NSPNYFAV
-4397 NPKNIDGVITPTFGI
+4397 NPKDLDGVITPTYGI
-4412 GNRLTGCDFQF
+4412 GNSLKGCDFQL
-4423 NEKEQNKYL
+4423 NEVEQNKYL
-4432 NHHVKFTS
+4432 NRHVKFTS
-4440 ALGDYY
+4440 ALGDHY

-4473 RNSEEFTW
+4473 RDKYDFTW
-4481 LNESNEDANLVEAYN
+4481 LNESNENPDLVEAYK
-4496 LLPYEMKKF
+4496 LLPFEMKKF

-4518 TRYLTGIIGYREI
+4518 TRYLTGIIGYREM
-4531 SAGKVDLE
+4531 SASKVDLE
-4539 WNNTLRHSVT
+4539 WNNKLRHSVT

-4605 EQVCKYQ
+4605 KQVCNYQ
-4612 VEGLNNL
+4612 IEGLNNL

-4630 MLKTKEITNSLTEQD
+4630 MLKTKEVTSSLTEQD

-4669 MPTIAEDLTESD
+4669 MPTIAEDITESD

-4686 FIDRNLPKELQT
+4686 LIDTHLPKELQT
-4698 FAHNVIGDQKSWV
+4698 IAHNIVGDQKSWL

-4729 QFKYLTE
+4729 LFKHLTE
-4736 DKHISKDEAF
+4736 DKHINNEEAF

-4752 FIDYSNPLPRGL
+4752 FIDYSNPLPKGL

-4798 TGIMASSVMGVPSI
+4798 MGIMASSVMGVPSI
-4812 YDSILGLDAL
+4812 YDSILGLDSF
-4822 TNRWKVPGFGLWY
+4822 TNRWKIPGFGLMY
-4835 DSLGSLPISRAIDIL
+4835 DSLGSLPINRAFDVL